1 MKASDMFLQ
10 TVLPL
15 NDEAHFTAVKA
26 SLEPLFAS
34 ANVAGYLKRVQRSKL
49 RVRDF
54 EGLLERGLLGAAT
67 AEAYRI
73 LGDSDRGQARE
84 LYLSLVEQVAPELR
98 TRFLK
103 VYAYY

>member
-1 MKASDMFLQ
+1 
-10 TVLPL
+10 LPRSRRRWSRC
-15 NDEAHFTAVKA
+15 
-26 SLEPLFAS
+26 SLRQCGRLSET
-34 ANVAGYLKRVQRSKL
+34 VQRSKL

-54 EGLLERGLLGAAT
+54 EGLLERGLLGATA
-67 AEAYRI
+67 AEAYRF

-84 LYLSLVEQVAPELR
+84 LYLSLVEKVAPELR

>member
-1 MKASDMFLQ
+1 MFVQ
-10 TVLPL
+10 AVLSVK
-15 NDEAHFTAVKA
+15 DEAHFAVVRA

-34 ANVAGYLKRVQRSKL
+34 ANVTQFLKQVQRSKL

-54 EGLLERGLLGAAT
+54 EGLLQRGTLGKSTSAAYQ
-67 AEAYRI
+67 A

-98 TRFLK
+98 SKFLK
-103 VYAYY
+103 IYAYY